1 MEVLHP
7 FQMRSGGYF
16 VVGGREQHITPCFRA
31 VFCFHRCLKV
41 KVWRPN
47 AGGKTLVK
55 ICHTP
60 TSHFGN
66 CEFAAQAILLLHVV
80 TILQLKYLAQCVD
93 AVADAT
99 GEAEERRGHGAVELR
114 GRESIEDSER
124 KRRKQATKRRQAVVH
139 I

>member
-31 VFCFHRCLKV
+31 VLYLHRCLKV

-47 AGGKTLVK
+47 AGRKTFVK
-55 ICHTP
+55 IRHSS
-60 TSHFGN
+60 TSHFGS
-66 CEFAAQAILLLHVV
+66 CKFAAQAFLHLQVV
-80 TILQLKYLAQCVD
+80 AILQFKYLAQCVD

-99 GEAEERRGHGAVELR
+99 GEAEERRGHGSVKLR
-114 GRESIEDSER
+114 EREIIE
-124 KRRKQATKRRQAVVH
+124 
-139 I
+139 